1 MTDTTTLLLI
11 GLTGTLIVVLVI
23 LLIFFVR
30 LYEKVHRLDT
40 SDSHL
45 HLLVGRIERINESV
59 HKKIDQMHRDLTEY
73 GENMMHLDRLIQA
86 VQRARKQKES
96 TGTDPFTTRRRKTSR
111 KQKEQ

>member
-30 LYEKVHRLDT
+30 LYEKVDRLDT

-45 HLLVGRIERINESV
+45 HLLVGRQEMITESI
-59 HKKIDQMHRDLTEY
+59 HKKTDQMYRDLTDF
-73 GENMMHLDRLIQA
+73 GEKMVHVDRLLQLA
-86 VQRARKQKES
+86 QLRKQKKAS
-96 TGTDPFTTRRRKTSR
+96 GSDPDDDLILHYVAA
-111 KQKEQ
+111 KEKK

>member
-30 LYEKVHRLDT
+30 LYEKVDRLDT

-45 HLLVGRIERINESV
+45 HLIFGRSEAITESI
-59 HKKIDQMHRDLTEY
+59 HKKIDQMHRDLTDY
-73 GENMMHLDRLIQA
+73 GEKMVHVDRLIESLAQL
-86 VQRARKQKES
+86 RKQKKS
-96 TGTDPFTTRRRKTSR
+96 SGSDDDLTLH
-111 KQKEQ
+111 